1 MYENAESISYI
12 FLRPTGG
19 QYENAEKYTQIA
31 EITLKEKGRD
41 KVIEAVQY
49 FERISII
56 VAAEPNY
63 LWSADGSPD
72 PINANG

>member
-31 EITLKEKGRD
+31 EITLKEKDMEQNGLK
-41 KVIEAVQY
+41 KVMYQKAKMVSE
-49 FERISII
+49 
-56 VAAEPNY
+56 
-63 LWSADGSPD
+63 
-72 PINANG
+72 